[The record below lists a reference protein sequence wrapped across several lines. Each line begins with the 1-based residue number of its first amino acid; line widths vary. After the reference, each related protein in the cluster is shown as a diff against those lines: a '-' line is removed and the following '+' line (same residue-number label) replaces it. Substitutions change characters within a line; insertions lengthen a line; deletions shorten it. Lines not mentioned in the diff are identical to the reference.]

1 MVINIVKFIALV
13 LITFFMCR
21 IIANK
26 RKSIAVLGTL
36 LICFSTAVIE
46 YIDSGLI
53 EALLFGQAIVILINE
68 FFKTEAKTKY
78 LALIGIGLGIV
89 GFLLLSNVTW
99 QISIGTVL
107 MALLIWIFIKNKD
120 KLNKKNILLLVVFS
134 IVAIV
139 LSVMFYTY
147 DVMECKENGQIIYY
161 LTSYFYSYILPFNE
175 NAKFIT
181 HGALT
186 CMISAFPMPLIIAL
200 VYMYKKEKHTEFILP
215 MIGIAFV
222 QIIST
227 MMFEISRII
236 PNYIMAISISLSQ
249 IYLMVYFFAN
259 VKEEIFSLK
268 GAAYV
273 TLAYLVLVAIM
284 PLPQAISA
292 RIILSFMALGTTL
305 ESFLICKY
313 EYFKIQK
320 IAPYIYG
327 LITLIGFIGT
337 ICVKVLWFFVMNT

>member
-120 KLNKKNILLLVVFS
+120 KLNKKNIFLLVVNF
-134 IVAIV
+134 
-139 LSVMFYTY
+139 
-147 DVMECKENGQIIYY
+147 
-161 LTSYFYSYILPFNE
+161 
-175 NAKFIT
+175 
-181 HGALT
+181 
-186 CMISAFPMPLIIAL
+186 
-200 VYMYKKEKHTEFILP
+200 
-215 MIGIAFV
+215 
-222 QIIST
+222 
-227 MMFEISRII
+227 
-236 PNYIMAISISLSQ
+236 
-249 IYLMVYFFAN
+249 
-259 VKEEIFSLK
+259 
-268 GAAYV
+268 
-273 TLAYLVLVAIM
+273 
-284 PLPQAISA
+284 
-292 RIILSFMALGTTL
+292 
-305 ESFLICKY
+305 
-313 EYFKIQK
+313 
-320 IAPYIYG
+320 
-327 LITLIGFIGT
+327 
-337 ICVKVLWFFVMNT
+337 